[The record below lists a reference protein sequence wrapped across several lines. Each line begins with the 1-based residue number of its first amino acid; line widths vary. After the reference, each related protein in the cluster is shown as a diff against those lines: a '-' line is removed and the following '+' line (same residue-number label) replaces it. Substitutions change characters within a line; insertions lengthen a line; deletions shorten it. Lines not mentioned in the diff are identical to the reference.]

1 MMAVVRNSQSTGPR
15 ISNSLSFI
23 WSNPLIQMSENSS
36 GRSILEQREDTK
48 DVILVDVHDHHDV
61 DGLRAA
67 SCCEPVPGWTNG
79 FGSASLSKRE

>member
-36 GRSILEQREDTK
+36 GRSILEHREDTE
-48 DVILVDVHDHHDV
+48 DVILVDVPDHQDV

-67 SCCEPVPGWTNG
+67 SVANPSPGGRTA
-79 FGSASLSKRE
+79 SALPH